1 MTNKQRETLIRNALG
16 HYRRAKQGN
25 NKREIQLA
33 INDMENT
40 FIAVSLWRVKGTEE
54 LRQTILE
61 AKNTFGV
68 I

>member
-1 MTNKQRETLIRNALG
+1 MTNKQRETLIRNALS
-16 HYRRAKQGN
+16 HYRHAKQGN

-33 INDMENT
+33 IDDMENT
-40 FIAVSLWRVKGTEE
+40 FIAVSLCRVKGTEE

-61 AKNTFGV
+61 ARNTFKS